1 MEDKCMFIKFVV
13 IHISST
19 LNLLSFNVNSLLFMS
34 LSVVY
39 ALIALIYHPTTIY
52 VINQN
57 SDYLF

>member
-1 MEDKCMFIKFVV
+1 MWIVCC
-13 IHISST
+13 
-19 LNLLSFNVNSLLFMS
+19 LCPSLLFMS
-34 LSVVY
+34 LSVFY